1 MTSYEM
7 TPHDM
12 LGIRNKVDAALK
24 AIGWE
29 FSGGGVSLVDPE
41 ADLQGKLNGEEIN
54 INIRLRDQSCGD
66 A

>member
-1 MTSYEM
+1 MTPYEM

-24 AIGWE
+24 AVGWE
-29 FSGGGVSLVDPE
+29 FSGGGVSLVEPE
-41 ADLQGKLNGEEIN
+41 ADLQGNLDGEEIN
-54 INIRLRDQSCGD
+54 IKIRLRNQSYGD